1 MPLYKKELQKYNTS
15 LIDSLNLF
23 CEKLAGFEIIYYLC
37 RVDANVNSEF
47 VV

>member
-1 MPLYKKELQKYNTS
+1 MPLYKGELQKYNTS

-23 CEKLAGFEIIYYLC
+23 CEKLARLQIIYYLC